1 MEEKSAKFVEKLQE
15 LLAIAKKKKNV
26 LEYREISDFFH
37 DMELDA
43 EQFEKILD
51 FLETNNIDVLRI
63 SEDEDEEDIL
73 IDEDE
78 EVEVENIDLSVPDGI
93 SIEDPV
99 RMYLKEIGKVA
110 LLSAE
115 EEIDLAKRMELG
127 DQEAKKRLA
136 EANLRLEIGRS
147 SCRERV

>member
-1 MEEKSAKFVEKLQE
+1 MEEKSVKFIEKLQE
-15 LLAIAKKKKNV
+15 LLSMAKKKKNV

-37 DMELDA
+37 DMDLDV

-63 SEDEDEEDIL
+63 SDDDDEDIL
-73 IDEDE
+73 LDDDED
-78 EVEVENIDLSVPDGI
+78 VEVENIDLSVPDGI

-99 RMYLKEIGKVA
+99 RMYLKEIGKVP

-115 EEIDLAKRMELG
+115 EEIELAKRMELG
-127 DQEAKKRLA
+127 DQEAK
-136 EANLRLEIGRS
+136 
-147 SCRERV
+147 